1 MGQSRSGS
9 ENSMRRHLATG
20 IIFAVITTL
29 ALGCGGGSSSPTEPA
44 RRDTIVLLSVDPPEG
59 TRVRLGGEVQVLARF
74 RYAFAQP
81 AGGQIVVLVYPLPFG
96 LPLLTNPLLAQAN
109 VEGQQGEA
117 TLRFSI
123 LLNDPDQQLR
133 PGPITADFALFP
145 QGQRESTTHV
155 QVRYEVVP

>member
-1 MGQSRSGS
+1 
-9 ENSMRRHLATG
+9 MRRYIATR

-29 ALGCGGGSSSPTEPA
+29 ALGCGGGGGGSSSPTEPA

-59 TRVRLGGEVQVLARF
+59 TRVRLGSKVQVVARF
-74 RYAFAQP
+74 RYTFAQA
-81 AGGQIVVLVYPLPFG
+81 AGGKIAVLVYPLPFG
-96 LPLLTNPLLAQAN
+96 LPLFTDPLLAQTD

-133 PGPITADFALFP
+133 PGPITADFSLFP
-145 QGQRESTTHV
+145 QGQRVSTTHV